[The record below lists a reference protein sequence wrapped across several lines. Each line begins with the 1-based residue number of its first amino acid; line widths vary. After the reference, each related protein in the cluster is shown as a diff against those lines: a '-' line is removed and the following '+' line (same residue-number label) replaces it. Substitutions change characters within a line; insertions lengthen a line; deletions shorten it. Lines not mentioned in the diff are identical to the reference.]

1 MAEIADET
9 KRSIVTVTGVT
20 SELDL
25 FNDVSESHSSTAGVI
40 ISKTGRDASDSH
52 GEKYH
57 FRRGQHQSD
66 F

>member
-40 ISKTGRDASDSH
+40 ISKTEGTLLILTEKNTISDADSI
-52 GEKYH
+52 KVT
-57 FRRGQHQSD
+57 F
-66 F
+66 

>member
-25 FNDVSESHSSTAGVI
+25 LTMSARATAARRALSSARR
-40 ISKTGRDASDSH
+40 KGR
-52 GEKYH
+52 
-57 FRRGQHQSD
+57 F
-66 F
+66 